1 MPDQS
6 DQEHL
11 KIGEFAERCGLS
23 ERTVRHYES
32 LGVFNPLR
40 TEGGTRL
47 YSEDDIEIGL
57 LACRMREL
65 DIPVDVFKN
74 IATERSQH
82 STGDASSAAV
92 IALLSELATE
102 LDDRVEKTL
111 ILHDEIKRTIKQI
124 SRCKGCKNKPEPE
137 SCTDCPLENLR
148 KPTSMVKMIWPGA

>member
-1 MPDQS
+1 MSDHS

-32 LGVFNPLR
+32 LGIFNPRR

-47 YSEDDIEIGL
+47 YSARDIEIGL

-65 DIPVDVFKN
+65 DIPVDVFKS
-74 IATERSQH
+74 IATERALH
-82 STGDASSAAV
+82 NTGDESSASV
-92 IALLSELATE
+92 IALLSELANK

-111 ILHDEIKRTIKQI
+111 ALHNGYPLLFQFLCCI
-124 SRCKGCKNKPEPE
+124 SGN
-137 SCTDCPLENLR
+137 
-148 KPTSMVKMIWPGA
+148 